1 MDLALAVR
9 GGCLRLSRLALVL
22 ELVQQKLEPVRD
34 TLPNDVIVNSL
45 QNIA

>member
-1 MDLALAVR
+1 MDLALTVR
-9 GGCLRLSRLALVL
+9 GSCLRFSRLAAVI
-22 ELVQQKLEPVRD
+22 ELVQENLEPVRH